1 MTNLISGLADVMSA
15 EIKNLDTI
23 ANNTANLNT
32 PGFRAEYASL
42 KNVNFLSQIQQVPTT
57 EYTSYSLSG
66 GELDK
71 AAVMQRTVQQNDGS
85 IKSSGISSHMALR
98 GQAWFVVEKNNQLY
112 LTRNGMF
119 KIDSDGNLQTAN
131 GASVIGES
139 GPIGG
144 LTSDFKVANDGKIM
158 LGYKQLDQLMI
169 VATTPEATFAHRGD
183 SLYETSSFFEKATP
197 RDYSVITGVYEV
209 SNTDTATDMIRL
221 MQTTRHIETIQRSIS
236 AYDQLLNVGINQLG
250 K

>member
-1 MTNLISGLADVMSA
+1 MTNLISGLAEVMSA

-42 KNVNFLSQIQQVPTT
+42 KSVNFLSKIQPAST
-57 EYTSYSLSG
+57 EYASKSLAANQMNHS
-66 GELDK
+66 
-71 AAVMQRTVQQNDGS
+71 AVMQRTVQQNDGG
-85 IKSSGISSHMALR
+85 IKTSGINSHMALR
-98 GQAWFVVEKNNQLY
+98 GEAWFVVEKNNQLY

-119 KIDSDGNLQTAN
+119 KVDADGNLKTGN

-144 LTSDFKVANDGKIM
+144 LSGDFTVGNDGKIIQND
-158 LGYKQLDQLMI
+158 KQLGQLMI
-169 VATTPEATFAHRGD
+169 VATTPEATFIHKGD
-183 SLYETSSFFEKATP
+183 SLYETSSFLEKAAP
-197 RDYSVITGVYEV
+197 GSYSILTGVYEG
-209 SNTDTATDMIRL
+209 SNTDTAADMIRL
-221 MQTTRHIETIQRSIS
+221 MQTTRHIETIQRSIA

>member
-1 MTNLISGLADVMSA
+1 MTDLISGLAEVMSA

-23 ANNTANLNT
+23 ANNTANMNT

-42 KNVNFLSQIQQVPTT
+42 KSVNFLSKIQPAST
-57 EYTSYSLSG
+57 EYVSNSLAVNQRSQS
-66 GELDK
+66 
-71 AAVMQRTVQQNDGS
+71 AVMQRTVQQNDGS
-85 IKSSGISSHMALR
+85 VKTSGINSHMALR
-98 GQAWFVVEKNNQLY
+98 GEAWFVVEKNNQLY

-119 KIDSDGNLQTAN
+119 KVDSDGNLKAGN

-144 LTSDFKVANDGKIM
+144 LLSDFTVSNDGKIM
-158 LGYKQLDQLMI
+158 QGDKQLGQLMI
-169 VATTPEATFAHRGD
+169 VATTPEATFIHKGD
-183 SLYETSSFFEKATP
+183 SLYETSSFLEKATP
-197 RDYSVITGVYEV
+197 GNYSILTGVYEG
-209 SNTDTATDMIRL
+209 SNTDTAADMIRL